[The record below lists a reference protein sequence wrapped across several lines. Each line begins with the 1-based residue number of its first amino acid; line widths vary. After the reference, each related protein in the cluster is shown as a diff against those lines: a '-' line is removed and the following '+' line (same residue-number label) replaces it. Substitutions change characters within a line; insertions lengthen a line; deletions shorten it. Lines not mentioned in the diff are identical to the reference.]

1 MMTTAYDGLVS
12 LRVTFAI

>member
-12 LRVTFAI
+12 LLVTFAI